1 MSAEGIFEELKDL
14 TVKIV
19 VKEAVARLVTQAP
32 WLSTGP
38 VNWIVVQL
46 LTWVTRFLVTKTILG
61 ANLLLI
67 EVYIDGRVGD
77 FEDILDKINKAV
89 TDEERER
96 LEDELVEVSR
106 KLIRFRDHIRLPDGP
121 A

>member
-1 MSAEGIFEELKDL
+1 MSTEGVLDELKDL

-19 VKEAVARLVTQAP
+19 VKEAVARLLVRAP

-38 VNWIVVQL
+38 VNWILVQL

-77 FEDILDKINKAV
+77 VEEILAKIKKAE

-96 LEDELVEVSR
+96 LEDELVAASQ
-106 KLIRFRDHIRLPDGP
+106 KLIRFREHTRMPTSTT
-121 A
+121 